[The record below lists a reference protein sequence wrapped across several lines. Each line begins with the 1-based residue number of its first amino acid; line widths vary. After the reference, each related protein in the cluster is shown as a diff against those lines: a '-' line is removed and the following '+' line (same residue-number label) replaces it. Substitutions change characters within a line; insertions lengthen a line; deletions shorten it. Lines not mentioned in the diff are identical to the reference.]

1 MKYVNQLDAHHK
13 VYISLGVAI
22 TFSILFRQLS
32 FAAYAISIWIAY
44 CFSYLILSWIT
55 IFSSHPKEL
64 KKEVKAQDSGP
75 TFLFLFTV
83 GASLISL
90 IGIFILLI
98 KSGKEATGDLGGHI
112 LLSLGSVICSW
123 ILVQTIFLLRYAHLY
138 YDISK
143 PKVPSSTSSPGLEFP
158 GENQPDYLDF
168 AYFSFVI
175 GMTFQVSDVQ
185 ITSRTFRKLVLLHG
199 LASFIFN
206 TVIVALS
213 INVVSGIMQK

>member
-13 VYISLGVAI
+13 VYLSLGVSI
-22 TFSILFRQLS
+22 TFAKIFNHLP
-32 FAAYAISIWIAY
+32 FATYSISIWIAY
-44 CFSYLILSWIT
+44 CVSYLLLSWLT
-55 IFSSHPKEL
+55 IFSSHPKEF

-75 TFLFLFTV
+75 TFLFLVTI

-90 IGIFILLI
+90 IGIFILLVNA
-98 KSGKEATGDLGGHI
+98 GKGETGDLDAHI

-123 ILVQTIFLLRYAHLY
+123 IMVQTIFLLRYAHLY
-138 YDISK
+138 YAISK
-143 PKVPSSTSSPGLEFP
+143 IPSSSATALEFP

-185 ITSRTFRKLVLLHG
+185 ITSKTFRRLVLLHG
-199 LASFIFN
+199 LSSFIFN